1 MDLLDLVIVGA
12 LLWAAFS
19 GYRRGLTLSVL
30 SWAGLLAGLAAGAW
44 VVTLLPSLIPKL
56 NPGQRAAAA
65 VVGLLALGMLGN
77 AIGAALG
84 YRLRITTLRSRL
96 GPIDS
101 LMGTGFA
108 VVVALTVSWFLG
120 LTFSSVPVRPIA
132 AQIQRSTILRVL
144 DRQFPRPPG
153 LFAGLEQLLAA
164 VPFPQVFANLAP
176 VLPGPVNLPA
186 NLAAYPGVVRAA
198 HETVKV
204 VSPACGAVDEGSG
217 FPVGRDLIVTNAH
230 VVAGGH
236 HFYVQVPGRGN
247 LAARLV
253 RFDPRRDL
261 ALLLVPGLDLRPLP
275 LGGPAAR
282 GTMGAVI
289 GYPGGGPEQVIPA
302 GVRGSLQAVGRDIY
316 ANQVVSRSIFVLQ
329 ANVEPGNSGG
339 PLVNLRGQVLGVVFA
354 KSSVTANLGFALTTA
369 EIRPDLAGDA
379 GLSAR
384 VRSGA
389 CLSG

>member
-1 MDLLDLVIVGA
+1 MDLLDLVIAGA
-12 LLWAAFS
+12 VLLAALS
-19 GYRRGLTLSVL
+19 GYRRGITLSVL
-30 SWAGLLAGLAAGAW
+30 SWAGLIGGLAAGAW
-44 VVTLLPSLIPKL
+44 VVTQLPSLLPTL
-56 NPGQRAAAA
+56 NAGQRAAAA
-65 VVGLLALGMLGN
+65 VVGLLALGMIGN
-77 AIGAALG
+77 ALGAALG
-84 YRLRITTLRSRL
+84 YRLRVTALRSRL
-96 GPIDS
+96 GAVDS
-101 LMGTGFA
+101 LLGTGFA

-144 DRQFPRPPG
+144 DQRFPRPPG

-176 VLPGPVNLPA
+176 TLPGPVTLPS
-186 NLAAYPGVVRAA
+186 NLAHDPGVVRAA
-198 HETVKV
+198 QETVKV

-217 FPVGRDLIVTNAH
+217 FPVGPDLIVTNAH

-236 HFYVQVPGRGN
+236 DFYVQIPGRGN

-261 ALLLVPGLDLRPLP
+261 ALLWVPGLNLRPLP
-275 LGGPAAR
+275 LGGPASR

-316 ANQVVSRSIFVLQ
+316 ASQVVSRSIFVLQ

-354 KSSVTANLGFALTTA
+354 KSSVTTNLGFALTTA
-369 EIRPDLAGDA
+369 EMLPDLAGDA

-384 VRSGA
+384 VGSGA